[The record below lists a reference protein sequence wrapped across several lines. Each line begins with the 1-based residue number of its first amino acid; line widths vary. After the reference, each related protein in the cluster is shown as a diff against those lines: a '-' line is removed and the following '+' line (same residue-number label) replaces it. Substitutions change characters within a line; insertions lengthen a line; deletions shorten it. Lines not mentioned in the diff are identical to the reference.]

1 MNIKEINWEAQ
12 LDTSL
17 VSKSV
22 IEALNTKKIFR
33 YQYKSTKSAVNK
45 LEELICDYVGSKFSL
60 ATSSATN
67 AIFLALKSLG
77 IDENSKVLI
86 PSFTFTAV
94 PSAVV
99 QCGAEPVLVDIT
111 ENYVIDLKDL
121 EVKISTSQA
130 KYLLLSHMRGHL
142 CDMDKVVEI
151 CKKNDVVLIEDAAH
165 ALGVKWKG
173 RFAGTFGLLGIFSL
187 QSYKVINAGEGGIL
201 ITNDP
206 YIFWKTVVMSGSYE
220 DNYLSHSIH
229 NQEIASSY
237 KNQLPVFNVRMNVLT
252 AAAAIPQLQKI
263 EETIENLNEKYFR
276 FVETM
281 SHIDVIEFPNL
292 NSKLR
297 VVRDSVQFRIKVDE
311 ESRLKFKLKL
321 NEAGI
326 PISYFGG
333 ENNNNAR
340 LYKNWKFLCK
350 NDFSLEKTD
359 KNLSEVFDIRLPIHF
374 TNECI
379 DCISAEVSRILLPFI
394 K

>member
-22 IEALNTKKIFR
+22 IEALNTKRLFR

-111 ENYVIDLKDL
+111 EDYVIDLKDL

-151 CKKNDVVLIEDAAH
+151 CEKNDVVLIEDAAH

-281 SHIDVIEFPNL
+281 SHIHVIEFPTL
-292 NSKLR
+292 NSKL
-297 VVRDSVQFRIKVDE
+297 
-311 ESRLKFKLKL
+311 
-321 NEAGI
+321 
-326 PISYFGG
+326 
-333 ENNNNAR
+333 
-340 LYKNWKFLCK
+340 
-350 NDFSLEKTD
+350 
-359 KNLSEVFDIRLPIHF
+359 
-374 TNECI
+374 
-379 DCISAEVSRILLPFI
+379 
-394 K
+394 